1 MPAEFEI
8 ETTSTAPPLRVY
20 EPHRQS
26 HLGWRVW
33 PEMVRELVQAR
44 ELLWRI
50 VWRDVLAR
58 YKQSVFGVAVGLL
71 GPLALAGVFVFLKR
85 SAVLPL
91 AGNEDVPDALFV
103 YVGLL
108 PWQMLAT
115 GLTRSTASLVQAAN
129 LVGKV
134 QFPRETLVLAAAG
147 QAVFDLLLGLPALVV
162 LLIVLQ
168 WPPAWTLV
176 FVPLVLLVEL
186 MLVSGLGLI
195 LALLNAA
202 LRDVGNA
209 LPLVLVVWM
218 FLTPVFYAP
227 AEPGAAGFQ
236 GIAGALGSLLNWI
249 NPAAPL
255 VSAVRDLTL
264 TGELHQ
270 PGPLALA
277 TVVSFAL
284 WLGGWRLFHRL
295 EPKIAER
302 V

>member
-1 MPAEFEI
+1 MALEPAEI
-8 ETTSTAPPLRVY
+8 QTASAAPPVRVY
-20 EPHRQS
+20 EPHRQA

-44 ELLWRI
+44 ELLWRLI
-50 VWRDVLAR
+50 WRDVLAR

-71 GPLALAGVFVFLKR
+71 GPLALMGVFAFLKR
-85 SAVLPL
+85 TDVLPL
-91 AGNEDVPDALFV
+91 AGDKHVPYALFV

-108 PWQMLAT
+108 VWQMIAT

-134 QFPRETLVLAAAG
+134 QFPRETLVLAASG

-162 LLIVLQ
+162 LLIVFQ
-168 WPPAWTLV
+168 WPPAWTTALL
-176 FVPLVLLVEL
+176 PLVLVVALL
-186 MLVSGLGLI
+186 LISGLGLI

-209 LPLVLVVWM
+209 LPLLLVVWM

-227 AEPGAAGFQ
+227 AEDWP
-236 GIAGALGSLLNWI
+236 GSLLNWI
-249 NPAAPL
+249 NPAAAL
-255 VSAVRDLTL
+255 VTAVRDLTL
-264 TGELHQ
+264 TGTLSQ
-270 PGPLALA
+270 PGPLVLA
-277 TVVSFAL
+277 SVVGIAL